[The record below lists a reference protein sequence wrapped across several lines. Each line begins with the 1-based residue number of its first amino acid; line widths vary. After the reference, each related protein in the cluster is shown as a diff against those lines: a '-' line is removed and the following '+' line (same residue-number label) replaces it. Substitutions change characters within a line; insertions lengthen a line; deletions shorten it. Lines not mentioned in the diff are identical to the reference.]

1 MALIHSVRAAK
12 LTNTPAF
19 MKESGSVET
28 GLSDHKLVY
37 TVLDSKLIRPKA
49 AVIKKRSFKYF
60 DQTAFLEDLNRV
72 PFSAAYVFDDPDDVY
87 WCWEKLYAQVL
98 DDHVPIISFKKRSSV
113 QSKFIT
119 AAIRRAMKERNRLKK
134 KFNKTRLDDD
144 WESYRLLR
152 NKVVSMRR
160 RAVQE
165 YFQKMCEEKY
175 SDQKKFW
182 STIKPYINSRKSTQN
197 GSGRIVLKE
206 NETLNKFFTSIE
218 KYRIKKYRISKKFER
233 DVQYQY

>member
-1 MALIHSVRAAK
+1 
-12 LTNTPAF
+12 
-19 MKESGSVET
+19 
-28 GLSDHKLVY
+28 
-37 TVLDSKLIRPKA
+37 
-49 AVIKKRSFKYF
+49 
-60 DQTAFLEDLNRV
+60 
-72 PFSAAYVFDDPDDVY
+72 
-87 WCWEKLYAQVL
+87 
-98 DDHVPIISFKKRSSV
+98 
-113 QSKFIT
+113 
-119 AAIRRAMKERNRLKK
+119 MKERNRLKK

-218 KYRIKKYRISKKFER
+218 KYKIKKYRISKKFER

>member
-72 PFSAAYVFDDPDDVY
+72 PFSTAYVFDDPDDVY
-87 WCWEKLYAQVL
+87 YHIIQEALIGPIEVYNCCYPASYEGKKQAQEKIQ
-98 DDHVPIISFKKRSSV
+98 H
-113 QSKFIT
+113 
-119 AAIRRAMKERNRLKK
+119 
-134 KFNKTRLDDD
+134 
-144 WESYRLLR
+144 
-152 NKVVSMRR
+152 
-160 RAVQE
+160 
-165 YFQKMCEEKY
+165 
-175 SDQKKFW
+175 
-182 STIKPYINSRKSTQN
+182 
-197 GSGRIVLKE
+197 
-206 NETLNKFFTSIE
+206 NET
-218 KYRIKKYRISKKFER
+218 R
-233 DVQYQY
+233 